1 MISISDIA
9 PLFAKGCHHPT
20 MLTILQALLIL
31 IGEVRKCDCFS
42 VCSCVCMYVC
52 VHVAAV
58 CAYVCVQ
65 NTHTHCTINKVFTC
79 MNLFYGQHVG
89 KPQNLPLYPAGYVY
103 FFLSF
108 EMCGQQFRS

>member
-42 VCSCVCMYVC
+42 LCVCVC
-52 VHVAAV
+52 VHAVAA
-58 CAYVCVQ
+58 CAYVYVYKMH
-65 NTHTHCTINKVFTC
+65 THTYALHN
-79 MNLFYGQHVG
+79 Q
-89 KPQNLPLYPAGYVY
+89 
-103 FFLSF
+103 
-108 EMCGQQFRS
+108 